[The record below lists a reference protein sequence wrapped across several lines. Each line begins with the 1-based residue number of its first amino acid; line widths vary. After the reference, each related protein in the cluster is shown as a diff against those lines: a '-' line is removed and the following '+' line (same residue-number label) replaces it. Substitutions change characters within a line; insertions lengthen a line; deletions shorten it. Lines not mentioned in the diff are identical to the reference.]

1 MGDAAQGQDDDSMG
15 NDPGSPAPGPSTFP
29 PDDEETDD
37 EMSMRTGD
45 KRTAETS
52 ISPRILRRRDA
63 AGKTAAR
70 SNKPVQKRRRLTTP
84 PIDEEDFMNLI
95 EEPIQGADRGLHLSK

>member
-37 EMSMRTGD
+37 EMPTHTGD

-52 ISPRILRRRDA
+52 ISPVRKLRKRDA
-63 AGKTAAR
+63 AGKTAST
-70 SNKPVQKRRRLTTP
+70 SNKRITKRQRLTP
-84 PIDEEDFMNLI
+84 PTDDETFMSLI
-95 EEPIQGADRGLHLSK
+95 EMPIEGAHRGLHHSK